1 MKIRSFLNHFAIHMG
16 LTILA
21 LCVFLLSPILNANAE
36 PAHGIAMHGKP
47 TLPPDYKHMPY
58 VNPDAPKGGKIVHG
72 VLGTYDSVNPFILKS
87 LRTNARGTRDPLLG
101 HLVFESLLFRS
112 RDEPFTMYGLIAEF
126 VEWPDDRSW
135 IEFTLNPKAKWS
147 DGKPITVDDVIF
159 TFNLLAEKGKPRYA
173 RIAKKVAKLEQTGEH
188 KVRFTFTQEADREFP
203 MIIALSSVLPK
214 HAIDP
219 ETFDQSTLEPIIGSG
234 PYTMD
239 EINPGK
245 FITYKRNP
253 DYWAKDLPSR
263 VGFSNFDEVKIEYYR
278 TQTGLFEAFKKGLF
292 DVYPENDPSVWE
304 RSFDFP
310 AVDSG
315 EVVKGEFQSRNANKM
330 FGFVFNTRKQIFQN
344 PKTREALIQLFDF
357 EWVNKNLF
365 FGKYERTSSFWHG
378 SDLSSL
384 GIPASEAEKKLLGKY
399 INQIKPEVLAGTYK
413 PPVSNGSGRDRK
425 LLRKAS
431 KLLKQAGYTM
441 KGGKLV
447 DTTGKPFE
455 FEILSRGQ
463 RQEKLAIIYRRSLEK
478 LGITVNIRN
487 VDDAQYQRRT
497 KKFEY
502 DMVLQTYTASL
513 SPGIEQMGRWST
525 ISTNLEGSFNYAGAN
540 DPALDY
546 LIDKILQ
553 ARSREDFVTAVRA
566 YDRMLIS
573 GDYVVPLYHLNQ
585 QWVAHRN
592 YIKAP
597 ENTSLYGF
605 QLETWWDAR
614 EE

>member
-1 MKIRSFLNHFAIHMG
+1 MG
-16 LTILA
+16 LTLLA
-21 LCVFLLSPILNANAE
+21 VCLFIGMTLFRGQAE
-36 PAHGIAMHGKP
+36 PTHAIAMHGEP
-47 TLPPDYKHMPY
+47 ALPPDYKYMPY

-72 VLGTYDSVNPFILKS
+72 VMGTFDSVNPFILKS

-101 HLVFESLLFRS
+101 NLVFESLMFRS
-112 RDEPFTMYGLIAEF
+112 RDEPFTMYGLIAEY

-147 DGKPITVDDVIF
+147 DGKPITVEDVLF

-173 RIAKKVAKLEQTGEH
+173 RIAKKVSKLEQTGER
-188 KVRFTFTQEADREFP
+188 KVRFTFTEQADREFP
-203 MIIALSSVLPK
+203 MIIALATAVLPK

-219 ETFDQSTLEPIIGSG
+219 ETFDQSTLKPIIGSG
-234 PYTMD
+234 PYIMD
-239 EINPGK
+239 KISPGK

-292 DVYPENDPSVWE
+292 DVYPENDPSSWE
-304 RSFDFP
+304 RNFSFP
-310 AVDSG
+310 AVDNG
-315 EVVKGEFQSRNANKM
+315 YVIKNEFQSGNANKM
-330 FGFVFNTRKQIFQN
+330 FAFVFNTRKPVFKN
-344 PKTREALIQLFDF
+344 HKVREALIQLFDF

-365 FGKYERTSSFWHG
+365 FGKYQRTSSFWHG
-378 SDLSSL
+378 SNLASF
-384 GIPASEAEKKLLGKY
+384 GIPASDAEKALLSPY
-399 INQIKPEVLAGTYK
+399 IDRIKPDVLAGTYK
-413 PPVSNGSGRDRK
+413 PPVSDGSGRDRK

-431 KLLKQAGYTM
+431 SLLKQAGYTM
-441 KGGKLV
+441 RDGKLFSE
-447 DTTGKPFE
+447 DGNPME
-455 FEILSRGQ
+455 FEILALGQ

-478 LGITVNIRN
+478 LGIAVTIRN

-497 KKFEY
+497 KKFDY

-513 SPGIEQMGRWST
+513 SPGIEQLGRWGT
-525 ISTNLEGSFNYAGAN
+525 VSTNLEGSFNYAGAN
-540 DPALDY
+540 DPAIDY

-566 YDRMLIS
+566 YDRLLIS
-573 GDYVVPLYHLNQ
+573 GNYLVPLYHLDQ

-592 YIKAP
+592 YIKPP
-597 ENTSLYGF
+597 EKNSLYGF

-614 EE
+614 AEKAE